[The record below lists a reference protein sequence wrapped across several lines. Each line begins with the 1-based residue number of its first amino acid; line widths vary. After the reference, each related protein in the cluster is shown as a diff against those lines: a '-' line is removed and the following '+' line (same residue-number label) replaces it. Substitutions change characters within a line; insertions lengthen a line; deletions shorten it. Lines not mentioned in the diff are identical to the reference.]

1 MLSQVQAASVL
12 SMYTTYG
19 TPQPLAWLVLAP
31 HPDDAEIG
39 AGGTLA
45 RLGRKGHPA
54 GILELTRGE
63 GGTQGDPE
71 TREAECALAA
81 RILNLAWR
89 GQLGLPDGGLMDTP
103 EQARA
108 LAIALRYVRPRVL
121 AVPHHNDRHPDHF
134 GAYHLAKRAVHLAA
148 LKKADVPG
156 EPHRV
161 SRMLLYQGNADIAA
175 NILIDVEQ
183 DLATWQAAIEAH
195 VSQFSGAA
203 ISETVTPEIVERR
216 KARLM
221 YWGTLGRARYCEA
234 FESEGLLLLDPAQ
247 V

>member
-1 MLSQVQAASVL
+1 
-12 SMYTTYG
+12 MYTTYG
-19 TPQPLAWLVLAP
+19 KPCPLAWLVLAP

-45 RLGRKGHPA
+45 RLSREGHAA

-63 GGTQGDPE
+63 GGTQGDIE
-71 TREAECALAA
+71 TREAECVAAA
-81 RILNLAWR
+81 RILGLAWR
-89 GQLGLPDGGLMDTP
+89 GQLALPDGGLMDTP

-121 AVPHHNDRHPDHF
+121 AVPHHKDRHPDHF

-161 SRMLLYQGNADIAA
+161 SRLLMYQGNADIAA
-175 NILIDVEQ
+175 NILVDVGE
-183 DLATWQAAIEAH
+183 DMPTWQSAIEAH
-195 VSQFSGAA
+195 ASQFTGAA
-203 ISETVTPEIVERR
+203 ISETVTPEIIERR
-216 KARLM
+216 RARLM
-221 YWGTLGRARYCEA
+221 YWGTLGKARYCEA
-234 FESEGLLLLDPAQ
+234 YESEEVLMLDPASL
-247 V
+247 